1 MFLILF
7 GIATATIS
15 GIAIKKATVNTRDQ
29 INQSINASFQL
40 EKNLENN
47 MGIGHRGLG
56 NVPAS
61 AINQIK
67 DITGIVKYNTRA
79 IGEVDLVDLE
89 KVKVT
94 NPQVQYNGEIQK
106 CY

>member
-47 MGIGHRGLG
+47 MGIG
-56 NVPAS
+56 
-61 AINQIK
+61 
-67 DITGIVKYNTRA
+67 T
-79 IGEVDLVDLE
+79 VDLVMFLHLQSI
-89 KVKVT
+89 KSR
-94 NPQVQYNGEIQK
+94 I
-106 CY
+106 